1 MAAVLGT
8 GAAQKDL
15 VPALMRCYAAADHV
29 VGLDVDKVGVGRVNQ
44 CAPLSAWGGT
54 QQVCMQSSSPE
65 QLAVLNA
72 ILGELMGSSS
82 GAQVAADHAV
92 CAVPSCQS
100 GWGGAQ
106 TEGAMPPCL
115 ITSATEVFLRVWA
128 EAVSCAHWLWKQK
141 WHLTTGLGQPS
152 LTS

>member
-29 VGLDVDKVGVGRVNQ
+29 VGLDVDKVGVGRLNQ
-44 CAPLSAWGGT
+44 YAPLSAWGGT
-54 QQVCMQSSSPE
+54 QQVCMQGSSPE
-65 QLAVLNA
+65 QLAVLHA
-72 ILGELMGSSS
+72 MLGELMGSSS

-92 CAVPSCQS
+92 CAVPACQP
-100 GWGGAQ
+100 GWRGAR
-106 TEGAMPPCL
+106 TESAMSPCL
-115 ITSATEVFLRVWA
+115 LNLAAEVSLRVWA
-128 EAVSCAHWLWKQK
+128 EAVSRAHWLWKQK
-141 WHLTTGLGQPS
+141 WHLTRGVRQLS